1 VIWASCRYAKLTA
14 CRKESFRSST
24 GGSAAHA
31 ELVRRIA
38 ALLVL
43 QERLD
48 EACAAVTAGALSS
61 ENLGL
66 A

>member
-1 VIWASCRYAKLTA
+1 MN
-14 CRKESFRSST
+14 SSRPAT
-24 GGSAAHA
+24 PG
-31 ELVRRIA
+31 LRRRIA

-61 ENLGL
+61 EDLGL
-66 A
+66 T